1 MDDPDYRSGDDVV
14 LEFLE
19 HRYGFTAEDFRE
31 RVTDAA
37 VRLGLVTHNHVD
49 SHAAGDL
56 AAIAIHG
63 CVDEPCS
70 PLGRYLA
77 TRWSE
82 IALRDGESLVYWL
95 RKLVFRGAWL
105 DHRVK
110 SGMLEVRFE
119 DRSGSFSYQL
129 PSREEPLVEAAR
141 HPRWDAVR
149 YAG

>member
-1 MDDPDYRSGDDVV
+1 MDGTDYRSGDDVV

-19 HRYGFTAEDFRE
+19 HRYGFSAEDFRE

-37 VRLGLVTHNHVD
+37 VRIGLVAREHID
-49 SHAAGDL
+49 AHAAGDL
-56 AAIAIHG
+56 AAIAVHG
-63 CVDEPCS
+63 RVDEPCS

-77 TRWSE
+77 AHWAE
-82 IALRDGESLVYWL
+82 ISLRDGESLVYWL

-110 SGMLEVRFE
+110 LGLLEVRFNE
-119 DRSGSFSYQL
+119 RSGSFTYQL
-129 PSREEPLVEAAR
+129 PSREAPLVEAAR

-149 YAG
+149 YGG